1 MPNDARRFFGDE
13 REELVVECVVEVVVV
28 VVVVVVDEV
37 VAVRRGAI

>member
-1 MPNDARRFFGDE
+1 MPNDARRLFGDE

>member
-1 MPNDARRFFGDE
+1 MPNDARRLFGDE

-28 VVVVVVDEV
+28 VVVVVDEV